1 VKIGSEDKT
10 KVRVM
15 LGALAVAALIGFY
28 NLLSSSSSA
37 AAPSAAPAAAST
49 TAQKRSDPED
59 SLDPTIHLHE
69 LRASQ
74 SVTYQGSGRNIFRM
88 EQIVIPDVAHSVRP
102 PLQPPYVPP
111 IIETGKLQPANPIT
125 IKFYGFASRPGEQK
139 RVFISDGG
147 EHFVA
152 REGQII
158 DRRYKIVHISD
169 ASLIVEDVLNNTKHD
184 VLLTSGPN

>member
-1 VKIGSEDKT
+1 
-10 KVRVM
+10 M
-15 LGALAVAALIGFY
+15 LGALAVAALIGLY

-37 AAPSAAPAAAST
+37 AAPSAVPTAAST
-49 TAQKRSDPED
+49 TAQKKSGPED
-59 SLDPTIHLHE
+59 SLDPTIHLQE

-88 EQIVIPDVAHSVRP
+88 EQIVIPPVDKNVRTQQSGNDYHP
-102 PLQPPYVPP
+102 PFP
-111 IIETGKLQPANPIT
+111 IEKQTLPPANPIT